1 MDLHS
6 FFRKGMET
14 MRLLN
19 TVLLTLGL
27 LGLTFGCDHMHG
39 VCDCDPH
46 GMVAAPIIAPGHPP
60 VLKPE
65 PIKMPTE
72 APKSTA
78 STADV
83 KPVETG
89 ANQNADGNP

>member
-1 MDLHS
+1 MDLNS

-14 MRLLN
+14 MRSLN

-27 LGLTFGCDHMHG
+27 LGLTFGCEHMHG

-46 GMVAAPIIAPGHPP
+46 GMVAPPIIPPGHLP
-60 VLKPE
+60 VVKPE

-72 APKSTA
+72 TPKSTDSTAEGAPKSTA
-78 STADV
+78 PTADV
-83 KPVETG
+83 KPE
-89 ANQNADGNP
+89 